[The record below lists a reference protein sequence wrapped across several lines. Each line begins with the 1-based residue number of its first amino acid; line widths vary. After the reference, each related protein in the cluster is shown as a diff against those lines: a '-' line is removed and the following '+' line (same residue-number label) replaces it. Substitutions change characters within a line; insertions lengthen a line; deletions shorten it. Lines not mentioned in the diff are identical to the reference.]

1 MFPRIQRTMA
11 FNNSTV
17 NRGKNY
23 CSEVFKLLFDLET
36 FEIYSYI
43 LIFILSIIGN
53 FLLLYVLFLYENL
66 KNVTNL
72 FVLNLACSDLMLTV
86 TLPFWAVYLLQEWV
100 FGHFACTFVIVTEI
114 VGLYSSVILLTA
126 MTVDRFITVV
136 LHNMPRNKVR
146 RQRFAALSCAAAWI
160 ISISVSIHVATR
172 VTVEDWRGRSVCS
185 IRTSYVDYDFNLAVS
200 LLFFFLLSII
210 VFCYSAILKTVLQ
223 ASNRRKHRT
232 VVVVLCIVAAFII
245 CLVPYN
251 ILDIIVSLKEPENCN
266 ALKREIIALSI
277 CQILAHSHCCMNPIL
292 YMLSEKWRKHLLD
305 LFSCK
310 KVRRVRDRKR
320 TTDSSVKQ
328 NVAFKAQSS
337 AVVLEP
343 TCS

>member
-1 MFPRIQRTMA
+1 MM
-11 FNNSTV
+11 
-17 NRGKNY
+17 Y
-23 CSEVFKLLFDLET
+23 CSEVFELLLVLKT
-36 FEIYSYI
+36 FEGSSFI

-53 FLLLYVLFLYENL
+53 CLLLYVLFLYEKL
-66 KNVTNL
+66 KNVTNI
-72 FVLNLACSDLMLTV
+72 FVLNLACSDLMITV
-86 TLPFWAVYLLQEWV
+86 TLPFWAVDRLQDWV
-100 FGHFACTFVIVTEI
+100 LGHFACTFVIVTEI
-114 VGLYSSVILLTA
+114 VGFYSSAILLTA

-146 RQRFAALSCAAAWI
+146 RQRFAALSCAAAWT

-172 VTVEDWRGRSVCS
+172 VTVEDWGGRSMCLS
-185 IRTSYVDYDFNLAVS
+185 NVDFAFTLTVS
-200 LLFFFLLSII
+200 VIFFFLLSII

-223 ASNRRKHRT
+223 ASNRRKRRT

-245 CLVPYN
+245 CWVPYN
-251 ILDIIVSLKEPENCN
+251 IIYIIVSFYKPNSCY
-266 ALKREIIALSI
+266 ARHCVIIAFSI
-277 CQILAHSHCCMNPIL
+277 CRVLASSHCCMNPIL

-320 TTDSSVKQ
+320 TTGSCVKQ

>member
-1 MFPRIQRTMA
+1 MA
-11 FNNSTV
+11 FSNSTV
-17 NRGKNY
+17 NFEYEDYMFRDEDCEMVFVMETLRG
-23 CSEVFKLLFDLET
+23 S
-36 FEIYSYI
+36 SYM

-53 FLLLYVLFLYENL
+53 CLLLYFLFLYENL

-72 FVLNLACSDLMLTV
+72 FVLNLACSDLMITV
-86 TLPFWAVYLLQEWV
+86 TLPFRAVDRLLQNWF
-100 FGHFACTFVIVTEI
+100 FGHFACTFVKSAQI
-114 VGLYSSVILLTA
+114 VGRYSSVILLTA

-160 ISISVSIHVATR
+160 ISISVSVYAATR
-172 VTVEDWRGRSVCS
+172 VTVEEKDGRSVCS
-185 IRTSYVDYDFNLAVS
+185 TSYVHYGFKLAVL
-200 LLFFFLLSII
+200 LLFFFPLSII
-210 VFCYSAILKTVLQ
+210 VFCYSAILKIVLQ

-245 CLVPYN
+245 CWVPYVIMSIIKSFYKPKSCYARKRVN
-251 ILDIIVSLKEPENCN
+251 I
-266 ALKREIIALSI
+266 AYSI
-277 CQILAHSHCCMNPIL
+277 CLVLAASHCVMNPIL

-320 TTDSSVKQ
+320 TTGSSVKQ

>member
-1 MFPRIQRTMA
+1 MA

-17 NRGKNY
+17 NFEYENSS
-23 CSEVFKLLFDLET
+23 SEDCEMVFDLKT
-36 FEIYSYI
+36 FEIYSCI

-72 FVLNLACSDLMLTV
+72 FVLNLACSDLMITV
-86 TLPFWAVYLLQEWV
+86 TLPFWAVYQLQDWV
-100 FGHFACTFVIVTEI
+100 FGDFACTFVIVTKI

-136 LHNMPRNKVR
+136 LHNMPINKVR

-172 VTVEDWRGRSVCS
+172 VTVKDWGGRSMCLS
-185 IRTSYVDYDFNLAVS
+185 NVDFAFNLAVS

-210 VFCYSAILKTVLQ
+210 VFCYSAIIKIVLQ
-223 ASNRRKHRT
+223 ASNRRKRRT

-245 CLVPYN
+245 CWVPYN
-251 ILDIIVSLKEPENCN
+251 IFFIIRSFYKPKNCY
-266 ALKREIIALSI
+266 ALKREIIAFII
-277 CQILAHSHCCMNPIL
+277 CNVLAYSHCCMNPIL

-320 TTDSSVKQ
+320 TTGSSVKQ

>member
-1 MFPRIQRTMA
+1 MA

-17 NRGKNY
+17 NFEY
-23 CSEVFKLLFDLET
+23 EDYISEVCERVVVMET
-36 FEIYSYI
+36 FGGSSYI

-53 FLLLYVLFLYENL
+53 CLLLYVLFLYENL
-66 KNVTNL
+66 TNVTNL

-86 TLPFWAVYLLQEWV
+86 TLPFWAIYRLQDWF
-100 FGHFACTFVIVTEI
+100 FGDFACKIVTASHI
-114 VGLYSSVILLTA
+114 VGLYSSIILLTA

-160 ISISVSIHVATR
+160 ISISFSVYAATK
-172 VTVEDWRGRSVCS
+172 VTVEERGGRSMCTK
-185 IRTSYVDYDFNLAVS
+185 ILNDEIGYKLAVS

-210 VFCYSAILKTVLQ
+210 CFCYSAILKTVLQ

-245 CLVPYN
+245 CLVPYM
-251 ILDIIVSLKEPENCN
+251 ILDIIRSLNEPKNCFARQRLN
-266 ALKREIIALSI
+266 IAFSI
-277 CQILAHSHCCMNPIL
+277 CYVLAHSHCCMNPIL

-320 TTDSSVKQ
+320 TTGSCVTQK
-328 NVAFKAQSS
+328 
-337 AVVLEP
+337 
-343 TCS
+343 

>member
-1 MFPRIQRTMA
+1 MA

-17 NRGKNY
+17 NIGYEDY
-23 CSEVFKLLFDLET
+23 CPEVFGLLFHLRA
-36 FEIYSYI
+36 FQGSSYI
-43 LIFILSIIGN
+43 LIFILSIIGHC
-53 FLLLYVLFLYENL
+53 LLLYVVYLYENL

-72 FVLNLACSDLMLTV
+72 FVLNLACCDLMFTV
-86 TLPFWAVYLLQEWV
+86 SHPFWAVSRLQDWDV
-100 FGHFACTFVIVTEI
+100 GNFACTFVAVTHN
-114 VGLYSSVILLTA
+114 VGLSSSIILLTA

-160 ISISVSIHVATR
+160 ISISVSVYVATR
-172 VTVEDWRGRSVCS
+172 ITVIDWGGRSVCA
-185 IRTSYVDYDFNLAVS
+185 YHVDFAFNLAVS

-223 ASNRRKHRT
+223 ASNRRKHRA
-232 VVVVLCIVAAFII
+232 VVAVVAAFII
-245 CLVPYN
+245 CWVPY
-251 ILDIIVSLKEPENCN
+251 IIVH
-266 ALKREIIALSI
+266 IIVFFDNPQSCFARQRLNIAFSV
-277 CQILAHSHCCMNPIL
+277 CCVLAYSHCCMNPIL

-320 TTDSSVKQ
+320 TTGSCVKQ

>member
-1 MFPRIQRTMA
+1 MA

-17 NRGKNY
+17 NFEYDDY
-23 CSEVFKLLFDLET
+23 CSEVFEMLFDLET
-36 FEIYSYI
+36 FEISSYI

-53 FLLLYVLFLYENL
+53 CLLLYVLFLYEHL

-72 FVLNLACSDLMLTV
+72 FVLNLACSDLMITV
-86 TLPFWAVYLLQEWV
+86 TLPFWAVMLLQDWV
-100 FGHFACTFVIVTEI
+100 FGDFACTFVTSARI
-114 VGLYSSVILLTA
+114 VGVYSSIILLTA

-136 LHNMPRNKVR
+136 LHSMPRNKVR

-160 ISISVSIHVATR
+160 ISIYVSIHVATR
-172 VTVEDWRGRSVCS
+172 VTVEDWRGRSMCL
-185 IRTSYVDYDFNLAVS
+185 YYFDFAFDLAVS
-200 LLFFFLLSII
+200 VLFFFLLSII
-210 VFCYSAILKTVLQ
+210 VFCYSAIIKIVLQ
-223 ASNRRKHRT
+223 ASNRRKRRT

-245 CLVPYN
+245 CWVPFN
-251 ILDIIVSLKEPENCN
+251 IFFIIVSFYKPKNCY
-266 ALKREIIALSI
+266 ALKRVNIASSI
-277 CQILAHSHCCMNPIL
+277 CRVLAYSHCCMNPIL

-320 TTDSSVKQ
+320 TTGSSVKQ

-343 TCS
+343 TGS